1 MDLETAIEIV
11 KDYGRILEE
20 DPIKN
25 IQGRPESVLP
35 YDKDKIKE
43 AIKVNLTFVGTAVP
57 KDERLFRTLQI
68 GFIQLASFIPDAE
81 VTHFNVNDALNAKD
95 VRQKYYQYLTECEKT
110 NKYIMEQTVVPQEK
124 IDVFCQ
130 KNSL

>member
-35 YDKDKIKE
+35 YDKDKIKR
-43 AIKVNLTFVGTAVP
+43 G
-57 KDERLFRTLQI
+57 
-68 GFIQLASFIPDAE
+68 
-81 VTHFNVNDALNAKD
+81 
-95 VRQKYYQYLTECEKT
+95 
-110 NKYIMEQTVVPQEK
+110 NK
-124 IDVFCQ
+124 
-130 KNSL
+130 S